1 MSPENNSKNYS
12 YENLPFSHNFN
23 HILVDRF
30 LFPLSKKW
38 IAGFNRDQALKYVKQ
53 TNQRGIGCIL
63 NYLGEDLTQKESIT
77 YTINEYVNLLGQ
89 IHLMGINGCIS
100 VKPSQTGLS
109 LDYDFCLNNL
119 KRIVKYAKEKG
130 IFVWLDIESYRY
142 VASTILLYKELTKEN
157 NNVGIVVQ
165 SYLKRSISDLNDL
178 LNCSSGIRIVKG
190 AYKESEDIA
199 FQSKS
204 QIDENF
210 INLVKK
216 IFSQNTE
223 FKKRG
228 CIIAVAT
235 HDSKLIDPIIDLF
248 FQRNGNNINLEFQF
262 LKGVRDKLKIELL
275 KKGFRIYEY
284 TPYGDNWL
292 PYSLR
297 RLKERKRNIF
307 LLMRSLLD

>member
-1 MSPENNSKNYS
+1 MSPDNNSKNYS
-12 YENLPFSHNFN
+12 YENLPFFHNFN
-23 HILVDRF
+23 HSFVDRF

-63 NYLGEDLTQKESIT
+63 NYLGEDLTEKGSII
-77 YTINEYVNLLGQ
+77 YTIKEYENLLGQ

-119 KRIVKYAKEKG
+119 ERIVKYAKQKG
-130 IFVWLDIESYRY
+130 IFVWLDIESYKY

-157 NNVGIVVQ
+157 TNVGIVVQ
-165 SYLKRSISDLNDL
+165 SYLKRSISDLKDL
-178 LNCSSGIRIVKG
+178 LNYSSGIRIVKG

-216 IFSQNTE
+216 IFSQSKE
-223 FKKRG
+223 FQKKD

-235 HDSKLIDPIIDLF
+235 HDSKLIDLIIDLF

-275 KKGFRIYEY
+275 KRGFRIYEY